1 VNDQDII
8 SELAEILEMDAN
20 LLLHGTELVAIDTW
34 DSLATIMFIA
44 MVDEKMGHVLSGDDL
59 QNSKTIGDLISLA
72 KAGIQGSI

>member
-1 VNDQDII
+1 MNDQDII
-8 SELAEILEMDAN
+8 GELAEILEMN
-20 LLLHGTELVAIDTW
+20 PNVLLHSTELVGLDNW

-72 KAGIQGSI
+72 KAGIRSSN